1 MERQL
6 EKLYEENW
14 ELKQKL
20 DVNRALLRSQKRAK
34 KALHFTK
41 LSNDV
46 TVSYFKRL
54 KEIMQ
59 LNRKLHLYIIS
70 LFFLTQ
76 HNVMCA
82 FVKGGFCLTK
92 NQRKQRAENSKWF
105 LEVYTPEVARLK
117 RSINAI
123 YKDDIKI
130 LTRIADVKTKIDK
143 YYAPIQRVILTSCIF
158 LLM

>member
-46 TVSYFKRL
+46 TVSYFEKL

-59 LNRKLHLYIIS
+59 LNK
-70 LFFLTQ
+70 
-76 HNVMCA
+76 
-82 FVKGGFCLTK
+82 K
-92 NQRKQRAENSKWF
+92 
-105 LEVYTPEVARLK
+105 
-117 RSINAI
+117 
-123 YKDDIKI
+123 
-130 LTRIADVKTKIDK
+130 
-143 YYAPIQRVILTSCIF
+143 
-158 LLM
+158 

>member
-46 TVSYFKRL
+46 TVS
-54 KEIMQ
+54 
-59 LNRKLHLYIIS
+59 
-70 LFFLTQ
+70 
-76 HNVMCA
+76 
-82 FVKGGFCLTK
+82 
-92 NQRKQRAENSKWF
+92 
-105 LEVYTPEVARLK
+105 
-117 RSINAI
+117 
-123 YKDDIKI
+123 
-130 LTRIADVKTKIDK
+130 
-143 YYAPIQRVILTSCIF
+143 
-158 LLM
+158 

>member
-1 MERQL
+1 MCKWYCPLLLHFKTCLTTFYFFYIEVACFIILLLSKRQSLSKVKYRINQIFLNLLCEKEQKINNRNNSKQKVNICIWNHFWLNMERQL

-46 TVSYFKRL
+46 TVSYFEKL

-59 LNRKLHLYIIS
+59 LNK
-70 LFFLTQ
+70 
-76 HNVMCA
+76 
-82 FVKGGFCLTK
+82 K
-92 NQRKQRAENSKWF
+92 
-105 LEVYTPEVARLK
+105 
-117 RSINAI
+117 
-123 YKDDIKI
+123 
-130 LTRIADVKTKIDK
+130 
-143 YYAPIQRVILTSCIF
+143 
-158 LLM
+158 